1 MKGKVHQDIL
11 ELMRLLVGLV
21 IIVAL
26 VVVAVMPLHIALAQE
41 VNPTR
46 ALPDTVERGET
57 FNVTVTFTAP
67 ADKFNAISVADLAPD
82 GWNVTVDEA
91 WCTPNANAVEATGNK
106 AEIAWFG
113 EPGVGFGNH
122 TPFIAVYKVTVPDYA
137 PAGIHTFYGFLEYY
151 LAAEGPYHE
160 NITGDSE
167 TEVIVP
173 TLAGY
178 VDLFREEA
186 AGGPTWETPL
196 VVEFFDNSTKAPM
209 GWSPKYATTDA
220 YGNFTVADVEI
231 GTYDIGIKNYTT
243 LSKMVYGKAFT
254 AGNTTEVNF
263 GTLLE
268 ADCDDN
274 DKDDSYDYSMVLNN
288 YGMREIADPTFWATN
303 ELWKADYTRDKKID
317 SWDYASVLNNYGKR
331 GDVFYYTH

>member
-1 MKGKVHQDIL
+1 
-11 ELMRLLVGLV
+11 MRLLVELV
-21 IIVAL
+21 TIVAL

-41 VNPTR
+41 ANPTR

-67 ADKFNAISVADLAPD
+67 EDEFNAIGLSDFCPD

-91 WCTPNANAVEATGNK
+91 WCTPNADAVLATDNK
-106 AEIAWFG
+106 AEIVWYG
-113 EPGVGFGNH
+113 EPGVGFGKY
-122 TPFIAVYKVTVPDYA
+122 TPFSALYRVTVPDDA

-173 TLAGY
+173 TMEGH
-178 VDLFREEA
+178 VSFFRA
-186 AGGPTWETPL
+186 AGPGDPTWETPL
-196 VVEFFDNSTKAPM
+196 VVEFFNNSTKAPM
-209 GWSPKYATTDA
+209 GWSPRYATTDA
-220 YGNFTVADVEI
+220 YGNFIIADVEI

-243 LSKMVYGKAFT
+243 LSKMIYGKAFT

-263 GTLLE
+263 GTLIE

-274 DKDDSYDYSMVLNN
+274 DWTDSSDYAKVLNN
-288 YGMREIADPTFWATN
+288 YGELEMADPTFWATN
-303 ELWKADYTRDKKID
+303 ELWKADFNRNDIIGAG
-317 SWDYASVLNNYGKR
+317 DYASVLNNYGEF
-331 GDVFYYTH
+331 GDIFFYTH